1 MKWIR
6 LRVFS
11 GFILGLLI
19 FTGSCNKND
28 EVIPGNVPEN
38 IRSVN
43 NFIWQN
49 MDVYYLWRDFIPS
62 NLDPDKEPD
71 PTVFFDKFIY
81 KVEDKWSY
89 ITDDY
94 QSLINHFSGIN
105 YAFGHNFKLFHDG
118 DTDRVFGVVEY
129 VVEGTPADIAGL
141 KRGVVFNTIDGVQIT
156 VENYLKLLFGKET
169 YTLGLAEI
177 VNEDVISTGE
187 EVNLVATQFQ
197 ENPVYLDT
205 VFQQA
210 ARKIGYFVYNQFIAD
225 FDQELNDLFAS
236 FRSQNV
242 TDLIVD
248 LRYNPGGAISTAR
261 LLGSLIAPA
270 DQVNSQAVFSR
281 YIWNDNLEQ
290 YWIDQQGTDSQNLI
304 IKFLPSTN
312 NLNLNKVYFLVTN
325 NSASAS
331 ETLIN
336 GLLPYMDVVLIG
348 ETTSGKYTGSIT
360 LHDDSKSFNWAI
372 QPIVLKT
379 ANANGNTE
387 FRDGFAPDYLVKDD
401 LFSPLGSFEE
411 GMLAEAIGLITG
423 IPADQLAR
431 KAYPGILE
439 KATPLISGGMVP
451 VEDNQVLWIDN
462 LPIK

>member
-156 VENYLKLLFGKET
+156 VEN
-169 YTLGLAEI
+169 
-177 VNEDVISTGE
+177 
-187 EVNLVATQFQ
+187 
-197 ENPVYLDT
+197 
-205 VFQQA
+205 
-210 ARKIGYFVYNQFIAD
+210 
-225 FDQELNDLFAS
+225 
-236 FRSQNV
+236 
-242 TDLIVD
+242 
-248 LRYNPGGAISTAR
+248 
-261 LLGSLIAPA
+261 
-270 DQVNSQAVFSR
+270 
-281 YIWNDNLEQ
+281 
-290 YWIDQQGTDSQNLI
+290 
-304 IKFLPSTN
+304 
-312 NLNLNKVYFLVTN
+312 
-325 NSASAS
+325 
-331 ETLIN
+331 
-336 GLLPYMDVVLIG
+336 
-348 ETTSGKYTGSIT
+348 
-360 LHDDSKSFNWAI
+360 
-372 QPIVLKT
+372 
-379 ANANGNTE
+379 
-387 FRDGFAPDYLVKDD
+387 
-401 LFSPLGSFEE
+401 
-411 GMLAEAIGLITG
+411 
-423 IPADQLAR
+423 
-431 KAYPGILE
+431 
-439 KATPLISGGMVP
+439 
-451 VEDNQVLWIDN
+451 
-462 LPIK
+462 